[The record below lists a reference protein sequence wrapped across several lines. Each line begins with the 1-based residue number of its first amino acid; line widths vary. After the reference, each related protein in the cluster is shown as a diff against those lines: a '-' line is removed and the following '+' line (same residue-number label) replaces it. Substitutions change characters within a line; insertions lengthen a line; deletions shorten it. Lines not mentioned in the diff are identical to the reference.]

1 MILQYDVQIHEKDL
15 GKGAV
20 LLDFSS
26 EGCGACD
33 MLAYLFEELDKDL
46 DDKVRIYLV
55 KFEENLDL
63 AEQHDVQAFPSLV
76 MLKDGEEVGRL
87 RGLQRMKDI
96 TALIEKGL

>member
-1 MILQYDVQIHEKDL
+1 MIIHYDASTHENEISQ
-15 GKGAV
+15 GPV

-33 MLAYLFEELDKDL
+33 MLAYLLEEVGKDL
-46 DDKVRIYLV
+46 DDRVRMYEV

-63 AEQHDVQAFPSLV
+63 AEQYDIQAFPALI

-96 TALIEKGL
+96 VALIDQGL